1 MVTSRHKLVLSSGRF
16 SGTSRGQLAAAFDAF
31 RESPQKDR
39 LVLHFHGGLVDEAAA
54 EEIAA
59 RLLPVYRD
67 RGGGY
72 PLFTIWQA
80 GLGETL
86 RNNWREIVAED
97 VFPRLVERITQFI
110 WGKLDRAPGEKGARL
125 ALPSR
130 FAVEDEIRVAETG
143 EEPLAG
149 REAEA
154 ANIDPDLTP
163 AEQAQFEEL
172 LRTDTVLTQAAD
184 RLVAGEAVE
193 LAPEL
198 EKEAARARAA
208 RAPEERGLIETGM
221 LIRAGLRVL
230 TRTLGRLRGKR
241 DHGIYT
247 TIVEETARELRGD
260 LVGGIVWKHMKKD
273 TADSFAGPADSFGG
287 SALLEEIGRLHAD
300 GLRPRIILVGHSTGA
315 VYICHLLN
323 AAAARLPQEVRF
335 EVVFLAPACT
345 FALMDETVQRAGERV
360 AAFRSFG
367 MEDRLEKKDHL
378 FPPFYLRSLLY
389 FVSGVVESEVDLPLV
404 GMRRYHSGEEP
415 FTRDAFP
422 EIANVLD
429 FAARFPA
436 PWLWSKKDLGP
447 GLKTEA
453 EKHGDF
459 DNDPATLDSVAQIV
473 AAGIA

>member
-16 SGTSRGQLAAAFDAF
+16 SGTSREQLAAAFDAF

-39 LVLHFHGGLVDEAAA
+39 LVLHFHGGLVSEADA
-54 EEIAA
+54 EAIAA

-97 VFPRLVERITQFI
+97 VFPRLVERVTQFV

-130 FAVEDEIRVAETG
+130 FAVEDEIRLAEAG

-149 REAEA
+149 RETEA

-163 AEQAQFEEL
+163 AERDQFAEL
-172 LRTDTVLTQAAD
+172 LRTDTVLAQAAD
-184 RLVAGEAVE
+184 RLLAEEAVE

-208 RAPEERGLIETGM
+208 RVPEEKGLIETAM
-221 LIRAGLRVL
+221 LVGAGLRIL
-230 TRTLGRLRGKR
+230 GRTLGRLRSRR

-260 LVGGIVWKHMKKD
+260 LVGGIIWRNMKKD
-273 TADSFAGPADSFGG
+273 TADSFDGPADRFGG

-300 GLRPRIILVGHSTGA
+300 GHRPRILLVGHSTGA

-323 AAAARLPQEVRF
+323 AAAERLPPEARF
-335 EVVFLAPACT
+335 EVVFLAPACS
-345 FALMDETVQRAGERV
+345 FALMRDTVARAGDRV

-367 MEDRLEKKDHL
+367 MEDRLEKRDRL

-404 GMRRYHSGEEP
+404 GMKRYHGGDP

-422 EIANVLD
+422 EIAAVLD
-429 FAARFPA
+429 FAERFPA
-436 PWLWSKKDLGP
+436 PWLWSIADAGP
-447 GLKTEA
+447 GLRTEA
-453 EKHGDF
+453 AKHGDF
-459 DNDPATLDSVAQIV
+459 DNDPATLDSVVRIL